1 MQQKKLVLL
10 TMKEESLMKS
20 EVQEWTFTMT
30 RMKRKMMKRKR
41 MKKTCIK
48 KMQKWRAMIMRK
60 LQLNSIKSENK
71 LSLFSNRLTTL
82 QTKFNPI
89 KKLPKTKLLTQLRI
103 KGQIHRISYK
113 NLKLYKLIIS

>member
-41 MKKTCIK
+41 MKKTCMK

-60 LQLNSIKSENK
+60 LQLNSTKSENK

-82 QTKFNPI
+82 QTKFNLI
-89 KKLPKTKLLTQLRI
+89 KKLFKTKLLT
-103 KGQIHRISYK
+103 
-113 NLKLYKLIIS
+113 KL

>member
-41 MKKTCIK
+41 MKKTCMK

-60 LQLNSIKSENK
+60 LQLNSTKSENK

-82 QTKFNPI
+82 QTKFYPI
-89 KKLPKTKLLTQLRI
+89 KKLLKTKLLTQLRI
-103 KGQIHRISYK
+103 KGQIH
-113 NLKLYKLIIS
+113 